1 MTSNSLRKPVQTAL
15 VPYRKRT
22 QLPALTPGDLGNLD
36 AYIKAANSAPVL
48 TAEEER
54 NLAIRMRDYN
64 DVDAA
69 QALIISHLRL
79 VISVARGYL
88 GYGLSHGDL
97 IQEGN
102 IGLMKAVRHYDPDK
116 GVRLMTF
123 AVHWIRAEIQ
133 EYIVRN
139 SHMVKLATTHA
150 QRKLFFN
157 LRQMKKTDQSLT
169 NAQAEDIAE
178 KLNVKPTEVL
188 EMEKRL
194 SGPDASLD
202 TPLDEEGDSSVTA
215 VDMLT
220 DKSDEPVEILEKAD
234 ELQLEQVGLK
244 KAIEQLDPRS
254 RRIIEARWFHENDE
268 GEVKAVSLATL
279 AKEFGISIER
289 CGEIMEQYGAYQASM
304 LDGGSSSV
312 MVYRGREIT
321 SPTTLS
327 QNEEGRYLPDAF
339 LVK

>member
-1 MTSNSLRKPVQTAL
+1 MTSNSLRKPIQTAL

-157 LRQMKKTDQSLT
+157 LRQMKKTDQALT

-178 KLNVKPTEVL
+178 KLNVKPKEVL

-215 VDMLT
+215 VDMLS

-289 CGEIMEQYGAYQASM
+289 VRQLEKQAIAK
-304 LDGGSSSV
+304 LKKILTESS
-312 MVYRGREIT
+312 G
-321 SPTTLS
+321 
-327 QNEEGRYLPDAF
+327 
-339 LVK
+339 K

>member
-1 MTSNSLRKPVQTAL
+1 MTSNSLRKPIQTAL

-36 AYIKAANSAPVL
+36 AYIKAANSAPGL

-157 LRQMKKTDQSLT
+157 LRQMKKTDQALT

-178 KLNVKPTEVL
+178 KLNVKPKEVL

-215 VDMLT
+215 VDMLS

-289 CGEIMEQYGAYQASM
+289 VRQLEKQAIAK
-304 LDGGSSSV
+304 LKKILTESS
-312 MVYRGREIT
+312 G
-321 SPTTLS
+321 
-327 QNEEGRYLPDAF
+327 
-339 LVK
+339 K

>member
-1 MTSNSLRKPVQTAL
+1 MTSNSLRKPIQTAL

-157 LRQMKKTDQSLT
+157 LRQMKKTDQALT

-178 KLNVKPTEVL
+178 KLNVKPKEVL

-215 VDMLT
+215 VDMLS

-289 CGEIMEQYGAYQASM
+289 VRQLEKQAIAK
-304 LDGGSSSV
+304 LKKILTESS
-312 MVYRGREIT
+312 I
-321 SPTTLS
+321 
-327 QNEEGRYLPDAF
+327 N
-339 LVK
+339 

>member
-178 KLNVKPTEVL
+178 KLNVKPKEVL

-234 ELQLEQVGLK
+234 ELQLEQVGLN

-289 CGEIMEQYGAYQASM
+289 VRQLEKQAIAK
-304 LDGGSSSV
+304 LKKILTESS
-312 MVYRGREIT
+312 G
-321 SPTTLS
+321 
-327 QNEEGRYLPDAF
+327 
-339 LVK
+339 K

>member
-1 MTSNSLRKPVQTAL
+1 MTSNSLRKPIQTAL

-157 LRQMKKTDQSLT
+157 LRQMKKTDQALT

-178 KLNVKPTEVL
+178 KLNVKPKEVL

-215 VDMLT
+215 VDMLSN
-220 DKSDEPVEILEKAD
+220 KSDEPVEILEKAD

-289 CGEIMEQYGAYQASM
+289 VRQLEKQAIAK
-304 LDGGSSSV
+304 LKKILTESS
-312 MVYRGREIT
+312 G
-321 SPTTLS
+321 
-327 QNEEGRYLPDAF
+327 
-339 LVK
+339 K

>member
-1 MTSNSLRKPVQTAL
+1 MTSNSLRKPIQTAL

-157 LRQMKKTDQSLT
+157 LRQMKKTDQALT

-178 KLNVKPTEVL
+178 KLNVKPKEVL

-215 VDMLT
+215 VDMLS

-289 CGEIMEQYGAYQASM
+289 VRQLEKQAIAK
-304 LDGGSSSV
+304 LKKILTESS
-312 MVYRGREIT
+312 GI
-321 SPTTLS
+321 
-327 QNEEGRYLPDAF
+327 
-339 LVK
+339 

>member
-1 MTSNSLRKPVQTAL
+1 MTSNSLRKPIQTAL

-116 GVRLMTF
+116 GVRLMPF

-157 LRQMKKTDQSLT
+157 LRQMKKTDQALT

-178 KLNVKPTEVL
+178 KLNVKPKEVL

-215 VDMLT
+215 VDMLS

-289 CGEIMEQYGAYQASM
+289 VRQLEKQAIAK
-304 LDGGSSSV
+304 LKKILTESS
-312 MVYRGREIT
+312 G
-321 SPTTLS
+321 
-327 QNEEGRYLPDAF
+327 
-339 LVK
+339 K

>member
-1 MTSNSLRKPVQTAL
+1 MTSNSLRKPIQTAL
-15 VPYRKRT
+15 VPYRKGT

-157 LRQMKKTDQSLT
+157 LRQMKKTDQALT

-178 KLNVKPTEVL
+178 KLNVKPKEVL

-215 VDMLT
+215 VDMLS

-289 CGEIMEQYGAYQASM
+289 VRQLEKQAIAK
-304 LDGGSSSV
+304 LKKILTESS
-312 MVYRGREIT
+312 G
-321 SPTTLS
+321 
-327 QNEEGRYLPDAF
+327 
-339 LVK
+339 K

>member
-1 MTSNSLRKPVQTAL
+1 MTSNSLRKPIQTAL

-157 LRQMKKTDQSLT
+157 LRQMKKTDQALT

-178 KLNVKPTEVL
+178 KLNVKPKEVL

-215 VDMLT
+215 VDMLS

-289 CGEIMEQYGAYQASM
+289 VRQLEKQAIAK
-304 LDGGSSSV
+304 LKKNLTESS
-312 MVYRGREIT
+312 G
-321 SPTTLS
+321 
-327 QNEEGRYLPDAF
+327 
-339 LVK
+339 K

>member
-1 MTSNSLRKPVQTAL
+1 MTSNSLRKPIQTAL

-88 GYGLSHGDL
+88 GYGLSHGYL

-102 IGLMKAVRHYDPDK
+102 IGLMIAVRHYDPDK

-157 LRQMKKTDQSLT
+157 LRQMKKTDQALT

-178 KLNVKPTEVL
+178 KLNVKPKEVL

-215 VDMLT
+215 VDMLS

-289 CGEIMEQYGAYQASM
+289 VRQLEKQAIAK
-304 LDGGSSSV
+304 LKKILTESS
-312 MVYRGREIT
+312 G
-321 SPTTLS
+321 
-327 QNEEGRYLPDAF
+327 
-339 LVK
+339 K

>member
-1 MTSNSLRKPVQTAL
+1 MTSNSLRKPIQTAL

-157 LRQMKKTDQSLT
+157 LRQMKKTDQALT

-178 KLNVKPTEVL
+178 KLNVKSKEVL

-215 VDMLT
+215 VDMLS

-254 RRIIEARWFHENDE
+254 CRIIEARWFHENDE

-289 CGEIMEQYGAYQASM
+289 VRQLEKQAIAK
-304 LDGGSSSV
+304 LKKILTESS
-312 MVYRGREIT
+312 G
-321 SPTTLS
+321 
-327 QNEEGRYLPDAF
+327 
-339 LVK
+339 K

>member
-1 MTSNSLRKPVQTAL
+1 MTSNSLRKPIQTAL

-157 LRQMKKTDQSLT
+157 LRQMKKTDQALT

-178 KLNVKPTEVL
+178 KLNVKPKEVL

-215 VDMLT
+215 VDMLS

-268 GEVKAVSLATL
+268 GEVKAVSLVTL

-289 CGEIMEQYGAYQASM
+289 VRQLEKQAIAK
-304 LDGGSSSV
+304 LKKILTESS
-312 MVYRGREIT
+312 G
-321 SPTTLS
+321 
-327 QNEEGRYLPDAF
+327 
-339 LVK
+339 K

>member
-178 KLNVKPTEVL
+178 KLNVKPKEVL

-202 TPLDEEGDSSVTA
+202 TPLDEEGDPSVTA

-289 CGEIMEQYGAYQASM
+289 VRQLEKQAIAK
-304 LDGGSSSV
+304 LKKILTESS
-312 MVYRGREIT
+312 G
-321 SPTTLS
+321 
-327 QNEEGRYLPDAF
+327 
-339 LVK
+339 K

>member
-1 MTSNSLRKPVQTAL
+1 MTSNSLRKPIQTAL

-48 TAEEER
+48 TAEEEW

-157 LRQMKKTDQSLT
+157 LRQMKKTDQALT

-178 KLNVKPTEVL
+178 KLNVKPKEVL

-215 VDMLT
+215 VDMLS

-279 AKEFGISIER
+279 AKEFRISIER
-289 CGEIMEQYGAYQASM
+289 VRQLEKQAIAK
-304 LDGGSSSV
+304 LKKILTESS
-312 MVYRGREIT
+312 G
-321 SPTTLS
+321 
-327 QNEEGRYLPDAF
+327 
-339 LVK
+339 K

>member
-1 MTSNSLRKPVQTAL
+1 MTSNSLRKPIQTAL

-79 VISVARGYL
+79 VISVARSYL

-157 LRQMKKTDQSLT
+157 LRQMKKTDQALT

-178 KLNVKPTEVL
+178 KLNVKPKEVL

-215 VDMLT
+215 VDMLS

-289 CGEIMEQYGAYQASM
+289 VRQLEKQAIAK
-304 LDGGSSSV
+304 LKKILTESS
-312 MVYRGREIT
+312 G
-321 SPTTLS
+321 
-327 QNEEGRYLPDAF
+327 
-339 LVK
+339 K

>member
-1 MTSNSLRKPVQTAL
+1 MTSNSLRKPIQTAL

-157 LRQMKKTDQSLT
+157 LRQMKKTDQALT

-178 KLNVKPTEVL
+178 KLNVKPKEVL

-215 VDMLT
+215 VDMLS

-268 GEVKAVSLATL
+268 GEVKAISLATL

-289 CGEIMEQYGAYQASM
+289 VRQLEKQAIAK
-304 LDGGSSSV
+304 LKKILTESS
-312 MVYRGREIT
+312 G
-321 SPTTLS
+321 
-327 QNEEGRYLPDAF
+327 
-339 LVK
+339 K

>member
-1 MTSNSLRKPVQTAL
+1 MTSNSLRKPIQTAL

-157 LRQMKKTDQSLT
+157 LRQMKKTDQALT

-178 KLNVKPTEVL
+178 KLNVKPKEVL

-215 VDMLT
+215 VDMLS

-268 GEVKAVSLATL
+268 GEVRQSASPRSRRNSVFRSNGCVSW
-279 AKEFGISIER
+279 KNR
-289 CGEIMEQYGAYQASM
+289 P
-304 LDGGSSSV
+304 
-312 MVYRGREIT
+312 
-321 SPTTLS
+321 SP
-327 QNEEGRYLPDAF
+327 N
-339 LVK
+339 

>member
-1 MTSNSLRKPVQTAL
+1 MTSNSLRKPIQTAL

-102 IGLMKAVRHYDPDK
+102 IGLMKAVRHYNPDK

-157 LRQMKKTDQSLT
+157 LRQMKKTDQALT

-178 KLNVKPTEVL
+178 KLNVKPKEVL

-215 VDMLT
+215 VDMLS

-289 CGEIMEQYGAYQASM
+289 VRQLEKQAIAK
-304 LDGGSSSV
+304 LKKILTESS
-312 MVYRGREIT
+312 G
-321 SPTTLS
+321 
-327 QNEEGRYLPDAF
+327 
-339 LVK
+339 K

>member
-22 QLPALTPGDLGNLD
+22 QLPALMPGDLGNLD

-178 KLNVKPTEVL
+178 KLNVKPKEVL

-289 CGEIMEQYGAYQASM
+289 VRQLEKQAIAK
-304 LDGGSSSV
+304 LKKILTESS
-312 MVYRGREIT
+312 E
-321 SPTTLS
+321 
-327 QNEEGRYLPDAF
+327 
-339 LVK
+339 K

>member
-1 MTSNSLRKPVQTAL
+1 MTSNSLRKPIQTAL

-139 SHMVKLATTHA
+139 SHMVKLATTHV

-157 LRQMKKTDQSLT
+157 LRQMKKTDQALT

-178 KLNVKPTEVL
+178 KLNVKPKEVL

-215 VDMLT
+215 VDMLS

-289 CGEIMEQYGAYQASM
+289 VRQLEKQAIAK
-304 LDGGSSSV
+304 LKKILTESS
-312 MVYRGREIT
+312 G
-321 SPTTLS
+321 
-327 QNEEGRYLPDAF
+327 
-339 LVK
+339 K